1 MGRIRGIL
9 GGMFGLVRDHPAIA
23 ATAGLVVLVALYL
36 GVSAALYFGRTD
48 LSTKYAIEFQETAS
62 EMPAVRFDDKASI
75 EQAAGSL
82 IAAEVGRRERGPAEG
97 VAQGPGAGL
106 GGGLQADWTEAVWI
120 AVEYL
125 RLASEADSRAY
136 RAWLGSR
143 GRRLFSSPP
152 EYGFFT
158 SEYYKNT
165 LEFVNERV
173 PEVRVDTDDFFDQY
187 YYGCWRLYDGAY
199 RPASL
204 VTEPH
209 AIEVH
214 VQQIEHWSANIEN
227 RLRPGGLG
235 GVFWDAA
242 NGFMSMTL
250 SAPEY
255 VFAHGD
261 NGDDGTL
268 AIEHELDPAR
278 DLQRR
283 FVEPLFDGR
292 SEVLACRVRLVYRSE
307 TGLPVP
313 ISFNFVANQKG
324 GWVLL
329 DIFVTNVG
337 QHVVGAQ
344 PILIHM
350 PQ

>member
-1 MGRIRGIL
+1 MGRLRGSL
-9 GGMFGLVRDHPAIA
+9 GGLFGLIRDHPAIA
-23 ATAGLVVLVALYL
+23 ATAGLMMLVALYL
-36 GVSAALYFGRTD
+36 AVSAALYYNRTD
-48 LSTKYAIEFQETAS
+48 LSEKYAIEFQETAS
-62 EMPAVRFDDKASI
+62 EMPAVQLDDKASMQ
-75 EQAAGSL
+75 QAAGSL
-82 IAAEVGRRERGPAEG
+82 IAAEVGRRERSTGEG

-106 GGGLQADWTEAVWI
+106 DGGLQADWTEAVRI

-125 RLASEADSRAY
+125 RLASEADPQAY
-136 RAWLGSR
+136 RAWLESR

-152 EYGFFT
+152 EYAFFT
-158 SEYYKNT
+158 PEYYQNT
-165 LEFVNERV
+165 LEYLNERI
-173 PEVRVDTDDFFDQY
+173 PEVKIDVDDFFDQY
-187 YYGCWRLYDGAY
+187 YYGCWRLFDGAY

-204 VTEPH
+204 VSEPQ

-214 VQQIEHWSANIEN
+214 VQQIEHWSAHIEN
-227 RLRPGGLG
+227 RLRPDGLG

-242 NGFMSMTL
+242 NGPISMTL

-255 VFAHGD
+255 VFTRD
-261 NGDDGTL
+261 ESDDAGTR
-268 AIEHELDPAR
+268 AIEPELDPAR

-307 TGLPVP
+307 TGLHVP
-313 ISFNFVANQKG
+313 ISFNFVANQEG

-337 QHVVGAQ
+337 QHVVGSQ
-344 PILIHM
+344 PILIDL